1 MGLAR
6 WAGPFS
12 CKPEEGRACC
22 FGGKRGERACRAG
35 PLGPRACAG
44 RAAGR
49 PVRPASSFIKKKI
62 VSLNFRLQLSQSLL
76 SRGTHKFVSKMAVN
90 ILSVPITTVA
100 SESAFS
106 IGSRVLTK
114 YRSSI
119 LPSNVQALICT
130 RNWLHG
136 FKYDG
141 VFLNYLFNL

>member
-1 MGLAR
+1 MR
-6 WAGPFS
+6 AGP
-12 CKPEEGRACC
+12 
-22 FGGKRGERACRAG
+22 RAG
-35 PLGPRACAG
+35 PLGPH
-44 RAAGR
+44 
-49 PVRPASSFIKKKI
+49 PVLLNKKI

-76 SRGTHKFVSKMAVN
+76 SRGAHKFVSKMAVN